1 MLVCEGL
8 RVNTNYRRGCCLMA
22 IAAAATC
29 SYVCVGHPIYL
40 RVEFGKACTHAFL
53 TFNLCMRQS
62 GVDARL
68 GDRNVCV
75 VCLFA
80 DMCWRGL
87 QTMVHSRLLARRAVW
102 HTHISLGT
110 RCCKDSVL
118 KQFAGDITMGCSAA
132 CETYSRLRARHVKY
146 HIARTT
152 CYTHVVTTSACLT
165 SGRRLL

>member
-1 MLVCEGL
+1 MC
-8 RVNTNYRRGCCLMA
+8 
-22 IAAAATC
+22 
-29 SYVCVGHPIYL
+29 
-40 RVEFGKACTHAFL
+40 FL

-80 DMCWRGL
+80 GMCWRGL

-118 KQFAGDITMGCSAA
+118 KQFAGDITMGVSAA

-165 SGRRLL
+165 SGRRLLYTCRDCGGTRHNRSNCSTINRPQPQKQQTASAPQVPWDPPLRVQRY